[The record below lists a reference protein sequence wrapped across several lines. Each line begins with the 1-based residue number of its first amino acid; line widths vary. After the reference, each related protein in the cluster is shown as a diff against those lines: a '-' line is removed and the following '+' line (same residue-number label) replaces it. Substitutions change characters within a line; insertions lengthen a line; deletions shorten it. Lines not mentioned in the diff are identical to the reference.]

1 MKKFTIVMVLL
12 MSVCIFAQ
20 NPFCNPSDIDDY
32 RDGRCYETVQIGSQT
47 WMAENLTYRRNL
59 AGKAWLLEHVPGYW
73 KIAVF
78 SHPS

>member
-1 MKKFTIVMVLL
+1 MKKIAIVMVLL

-47 WMAENLTYRRNL
+47 WMAEKYHVNAL
-59 AGKAWLLEHVPGYW
+59 AIKCDVSDEKQVDA
-73 KIAVF
+73 I
-78 SHPS
+78 